1 MHPEPEQ
8 DEEWMEPP
16 PRPLSSRVKPHNWVS
31 RCRQAILRHWRPA
44 VIEPPEVDPELPTL
58 TGVDRSAEVMRYSVL
73 STEYWL
79 SPKGY
84 LREWLRFN
92 AKLASIL
99 VFPTLLV
106 VPLITFALGQFK
118 TWIELLVVTTTGMV
132 LFPLSA
138 LLVAGLI
145 SALVYLG
152 KSLSRR
158 QQQQRRDPY
167 YYQQ

>member
-1 MHPEPEQ
+1 
-8 DEEWMEPP
+8 MEPS
-16 PRPLSSRVKPHNWVS
+16 PRPLPSSPKPHNWVS
-31 RCRQAILRHWRPA
+31 RCRQVILRHWRPE
-44 VIEPPEVDPELPTL
+44 VIGPPRADPDLPQL
-58 TGVDRSAEVMRYSVL
+58 TAAERSAEVMRYSVL

-79 SPKGY
+79 SPKGC

-92 AKLASIL
+92 TRLASIL
-99 VFPTLLV
+99 VVPTLLV

-118 TWIELLVVTTTGMV
+118 TWVELVVATTTGMI

-152 KSLSRR
+152 KALSRR
-158 QQQQRRDPY
+158 QQHQRRDPC
-167 YYQQ
+167 YYQ